1 MKTMFTEYELNL
13 IVLFVSGA
21 NTPETDPDLKRLLD
35 RVDDDQRQLFEDA
48 RKERVALVN

>member
-1 MKTMFTEYELNL
+1 
-13 IVLFVSGA
+13 
-21 NTPETDPDLKRLLD
+21 LLD